1 MNTTASKA
9 YKFDVDYTLRILGV
23 LDALP
28 ITQTEPFYS
37 ILLQQTTEDKYLG
50 WGTVLGVKKFLL
62 NSIPRIQATPLL
74 KDFQDNV
81 QEYSISDPTQV

>member
-9 YKFDVDYTLRILGV
+9 YKFDVDYTLRVLGV

-37 ILLQQTTEDKYLG
+37 ILLQQTTEDKYLD
-50 WGTVLGVKKFLL
+50 WGTVLSIKKFLL
-62 NSIPRIQATPLL
+62 SSVPRIQATPLL
-74 KDFQDNV
+74 KDFQTNV
-81 QEYSISDPTQV
+81 QEYSISDPTT

>member
-9 YKFDVDYTLRILGV
+9 YKFDVDYTLRVLGI

-37 ILLQQTTEDKYLG
+37 ILLQQTTEDKYLD

-62 NSIPRIQATPLL
+62 SSVPRIQATPLL
-74 KDFQDNV
+74 KDFQSSV
-81 QEYSISDPTQV
+81 QEYSISDPTT